1 MGGAGVRIPMKDEV
15 VTLDEGRIQA
25 MAALIEDVGSDRFPV
40 AFRQFIRQVCGFD
53 SLIATRYPA
62 NQPPVSLYHDLDDVQ
77 AAITVQF
84 YATGPYLLDPLYLA
98 CKGGNAPGAYRLLDL
113 APEAFYRSQY
123 YRAFYRSIRIGD
135 EIGLL
140 IRERGNAWIIVS
152 LARGVRQTRFSEQ
165 ELMQLRQLFP
175 ILSAAV
181 LRHWGGKPE
190 AAPAGAGLL
199 EDRLESFGTDVLSPR
214 EAEIVRLILQ
224 GHSSPSAAAYLGIS
238 EGTVKVHRHKAY
250 AKLGIASQAELF
262 SLATRHFVG

>member
-1 MGGAGVRIPMKDEV
+1 MESEALA
-15 VTLDEGRIQA
+15 LDEGRIQA
-25 MAALIEDVGSDRFPV
+25 IAGLIEAVGSDRFPA

-98 CKGGNAPGAYRLLDL
+98 CKGGSAPGAYRLLDL

-140 IRERGNAWIIVS
+140 IREHASDWIIVS
-152 LARGVRQTRFSEQ
+152 LARGLRQTRFSEQ
-165 ELMQLRQLFP
+165 ELAQLRQLFP
-175 ILSAAV
+175 ILSVAV
-181 LRHWGGKPE
+181 LRHWGCKPE
-190 AAPAGAGLL
+190 AAPEGRL
-199 EDRLESFGTDVLSPR
+199 EDRLETFGVDILSPR

-224 GHSSPSAAAYLGIS
+224 GHSTPSAAAYLGIS
-238 EGTVKVHRHKAY
+238 EGTVKVHRHHAY
-250 AKLGIASQAELF
+250 AKLGITSQAELF